1 MRTPRGLS
9 RLLTRS
15 AVFADDVV
23 PSVGDVAESTVS
35 RQVGHRQGVLAD
47 HQNSTDDRH
56 TNTQTDTTDCCTP
69 QTTDTPTHRDGHDRL
84 LHSTDD
90 ECTDR
95 DDGDGHED
103 AVGGRV
109 ASKSADRPAQT
120 AHVEVLRHH
129 HRAGRRHVDDV
140 TARSRD
146 RPRYAVTDVDPLRGS
161 RMSLSR
167 GTAVLLTSA
176 AL

>member
-1 MRTPRGLS
+1 MLSKYNINIENCCFLACFRLLIFIHFSRGSADSICPYMRTPRGLS

-35 RQVGHRQGVLAD
+35 RQVGHRQRVLAD

-120 AHVEVLRHH
+120 THV
-129 HRAGRRHVDDV
+129 ARR
-140 TARSRD
+140 
-146 RPRYAVTDVDPLRGS
+146 
-161 RMSLSR
+161 
-167 GTAVLLTSA
+167 
-176 AL
+176 